1 MLSAMHV
8 GEEWHVIP
16 PGSITGQRDASTG
29 DGSSGHR
36 AEHLLIVEPEA
47 LVRWSLVTYLGKW
60 FVVYSADSRTS
71 ADRVLDD
78 HRIDALVV
86 SDDLSDRA
94 AEDIEAHARSK
105 NSSVRVVRTVT
116 NPSDGEEAVLDTPC
130 VEKPFELSKLASLL
144 GVGDAPVSGE

>member
-1 MLSAMHV
+1 V
-8 GEEWHVIP
+8 TP
-16 PGSITGQRDASTG
+16 PGSITGQRDISTG
-29 DGSSGHR
+29 GGTPRSP

-60 FVVYSADSRTS
+60 FAVYSADSRAS
-71 ADRVLDD
+71 ADRILDD

-94 AEDIEAHARSK
+94 AKDIEAHARSQ
-105 NSSVRVVRTVT
+105 NPSVRVVRTVT
-116 NPSDGEEAVLDTPC
+116 NPSDGEEPTPDTPC

-144 GVGDAPVSGE
+144 GVGDAPVCGE

>member
-1 MLSAMHV
+1 MT
-8 GEEWHVIP
+8 P

-29 DGSSGHR
+29 DGSPRDR

-60 FVVYSADSRTS
+60 FVVYSADSRTG

-94 AEDIEAHARSK
+94 AKDIEAHARSR

-116 NPSDGEEAVLDTPC
+116 NPSDGEEPVPDTPC
-130 VEKPFELSKLASLL
+130 VEKPFELSELASLL
-144 GVGDAPVSGE
+144 GVGDAPVCGE